1 MFIFFLVSCVLCYQ
15 WHSWLP
21 LSVSSNV
28 DLNWFYFDM
37 YIYIIIFTLVTP
49 FIMFS
54 IWLQTV
60 LTAANSFLFPNHFS
74 TLIVVG
80 LGMLMS
86 TARWRNSLVRLPRG
100 PVMVTLRECTFPVT
114 EMTLNYS
121 WNTKVKKTTDIS
133 AD

>member
-1 MFIFFLVSCVLCYQ
+1 
-15 WHSWLP
+15 
-21 LSVSSNV
+21 
-28 DLNWFYFDM
+28 
-37 YIYIIIFTLVTP
+37 
-49 FIMFS
+49 
-54 IWLQTV
+54 
-60 LTAANSFLFPNHFS
+60 
-74 TLIVVG
+74 